1 MKFLLVA
8 VNAKYIHSNL
18 GIYSLNKYAQ
28 EKLETRRA
36 QGEAFPGIQIEMGEY
51 TINQQMELV
60 LQDIYRRSPDVA
72 GFSCYIWNILYV
84 KELVRDLKKVMPQL
98 TIWLGGPEV
107 SYNGEEM
114 LRELPEVTG
123 VMAGEGEETFFRLVE
138 SCGMSFME
146 SKEAGKRWNHSRLEE
161 LLKDR
166 PGFIFRKSDG
176 TISAGVPAPLMELS
190 RIPFSYGSLEGLEH
204 RIIYYESSRG
214 CPFSCSYCLSS
225 IDKTVRFRD
234 LDMVKKELSFF
245 LEKRVPQVKFVD
257 RTFNCRK
264 SHAMEIWKFILEHDN
279 GVTNFHFEISADLLD
294 EEELALLKQMR
305 PGLIQLEIG
314 VQTTNPEAIREIRRR
329 MDLEKLE
336 RNVHAVNSFRNIHQ
350 HLDLIAGLP
359 YEGYESFRKSFNEV
373 YRMEPE
379 QLQLGFL
386 KVLKGSY
393 MEEMA
398 GEYGLLYKSQPPY
411 EVLSTRWLGYDDII
425 RLKGVEEM
433 VEVHYNSGQFRNVL
447 KELVKEFDTPF
458 DLYRELAGYYDG
470 NRITGISHSRLARYE
485 ILYRFINETVLK
497 GREEEKRELY
507 RDLLMYDLYLRENAK
522 SRPSFAR
529 EQAPFK
535 EAVKQFFIKE
545 AKMPSLLA
553 GYEDYD
559 SRQISKMAHAEGMR
573 DQSVILFD
581 YRNRDALFGNA
592 RAFRL
597 ILSGG
602 ELVGSERL
610 T

>member
-1 MKFLLVA
+1 MKFLLAA

-51 TINQQMELV
+51 TINQQMDLV

-176 TISAGVPAPLMELS
+176 TISAGAPAPLTELS

-294 EEELALLKQMR
+294 EEELALLKKMR

-359 YEGYESFRKSFNEV
+359 YEGYESFRKSFNDV

>member
-1 MKFLLVA
+1 MKFLLAA

-51 TINQQMELV
+51 TINQQMDLV

-176 TISAGVPAPLMELS
+176 TISAGAPAPLTELS

-359 YEGYESFRKSFNEV
+359 YEGYESFRKSFNDV

-545 AKMPSLLA
+545 AKIPSLLE

>member
-1 MKFLLVA
+1 M
-8 VNAKYIHSNL
+8 
-18 GIYSLNKYAQ
+18 
-28 EKLETRRA
+28 
-36 QGEAFPGIQIEMGEY
+36 
-51 TINQQMELV
+51 
-60 LQDIYRRSPDVA
+60 
-72 GFSCYIWNILYV
+72 
-84 KELVRDLKKVMPQL
+84 
-98 TIWLGGPEV
+98 
-107 SYNGEEM
+107 
-114 LRELPEVTG
+114 
-123 VMAGEGEETFFRLVE
+123 
-138 SCGMSFME
+138 
-146 SKEAGKRWNHSRLEE
+146 
-161 LLKDR
+161 
-166 PGFIFRKSDG
+166 
-176 TISAGVPAPLMELS
+176 
-190 RIPFSYGSLEGLEH
+190 
-204 RIIYYESSRG
+204 
-214 CPFSCSYCLSS
+214 
-225 IDKTVRFRD
+225 
-234 LDMVKKELSFF
+234 
-245 LEKRVPQVKFVD
+245 
-257 RTFNCRK
+257 
-264 SHAMEIWKFILEHDN
+264 
-279 GVTNFHFEISADLLD
+279 TNFHFEISADLLD

-359 YEGYESFRKSFNEV
+359 YEGYESFRKSFNDV

-545 AKMPSLLA
+545 AKMPSLLE